1 MEQGLE
7 APALHRAE
15 CEDRLRATAAE
26 GASERRERK
35 GEKARF
41 AVNRKAGNSRNG
53 DAGPREPG
61 AISETV
67 AVGGGKASK
76 GSRCIAGKPVSRQAE
91 MR

>member
-26 GASERRERK
+26 GASEQGERK

-41 AVNRKAGNSRNG
+41 AVNGKAGNGRNG
-53 DAGPREPG
+53 DARPREHGIRPG
-61 AISETV
+61 DRSCRRRE
-67 AVGGGKASK
+67 GFEG
-76 GSRCIAGKPVSRQAE
+76 
-91 MR
+91 